1 MYTFCCI
8 SSFMFSGIGR
18 NQNEDKQNKNTIQ
31 KTEVAINKKW
41 TTQRN

>member
-8 SSFMFSGIGR
+8 SSFMFSGIGS